1 MTDTAST
8 PPAQPGLQSLSKSFE
23 PAALEALAFQAC
35 KDVSHL
41 LRPAH
46 LAQLAA
52 SIKTNRSL
60 AERLPKDF
68 GIADEPAHVYRLPLP
83 KGGQ

>member
-1 MTDTAST
+1 MGGQQDDLSEARRV
-8 PPAQPGLQSLSKSFE
+8 AADAGLTRLTE
-23 PAALEALAFQAC
+23 
-35 KDVSHL
+35 
-41 LRPAH
+41 AH